1 MGDLNG
7 DGRSDLIVAQSKAR
21 PRLYL
26 NTLGQ
31 TWLRLSLA
39 GPAGNPLGQGA
50 TVRAVFADGS
60 KGAARLVGGNG
71 GRYSQAAAGQTLGGA
86 KRIRSVEV
94 AWPSGMTTRVDVADP
109 ARPVVGKLK

>member
-1 MGDLNG
+1 MGYLFA
-7 DGRSDLIVAQSKAR
+7 IVASVG
-21 PRLYL
+21 
-26 NTLGQ
+26 LGSAVAFSRAAYDGG
-31 TWLRLSLA
+31 TDPLSVS
-39 GPAGNPLGQGA
+39 

-60 KGAARLVGGNG
+60 KGAARLVGGNS